1 MIDADP
7 TAAKNGAKHIWQHPY
22 FWNPWLGQYSMLGF
36 SPRGFLH
43 LKNLDLESANLSN
56 LWLPGSTKNED
67 KVSPRRWFCLGIFS
81 NTTVEVPEAGAAREG
96 EREENCGWNA
106 FHPGQHP
113 KRACGPRRLLAYM
126 EDTWRHCGISNT
138 WSMPLLG
145 KNIGAQISDFGW
157 LPSKWAIKRRKG
169 WKNPLQ
175 LSQEIS
181 IKIKMTQN
189 HWVVLVPFPSNSHCS
204 HSRRRFCLRSGFD
217 AWFVPRSIV
226 TKKKSLPAFFHQ
238 PSGFWDKKGVVLNF

>member
-1 MIDADP
+1 M
-7 TAAKNGAKHIWQHPY
+7 
-22 FWNPWLGQYSMLGF
+22 
-36 SPRGFLH
+36 
-43 LKNLDLESANLSN
+43 
-56 LWLPGSTKNED
+56 
-67 KVSPRRWFCLGIFS
+67 
-81 NTTVEVPEAGAAREG
+81 AGAAREG
-96 EREENCGWNA
+96 GERKTLG
-106 FHPGQHP
+106 FHPGQAP

-157 LPSKWAIKRRKG
+157 LPSKWAIKKRKG

-226 TKKKSLPAFFHQ
+226 TKKKISPRFFSPTFWLLGQKRGGSKLLNYRWIRGNSH
-238 PSGFWDKKGVVLNF
+238 GFLVAPCFPVSSHPPKPRTAAVTSIRISSEVEPQSKTEKW